1 MDTSVATTNPLVTR
15 VDIQRVAVV
24 TIQNPPVN
32 ALSTAVVTELN
43 AVLGAAISDKRVDAV
58 VLIGGGRT
66 FVAGADITEFV
77 RTGTGPFLPPVL
89 DRMETSPKPVVAAMH
104 GSALGGGLEIAMA
117 AHYRIGAPD
126 LQVGQ
131 PEVNLGIIPGAQG
144 TQRLPRLVGMAK
156 AVDMCV
162 TGAPVKVADAVQAGL
177 VDRIADGDLQAAAI
191 AFALEAVSSG
201 GPHPRTSK
209 RSEKL
214 GSLSEN
220 AAIFEAGRETA
231 KRIRRNQIAPLKAIE
246 ALEAAATLPFEK
258 GCARESELFAE
269 CMAGE
274 QSKALM
280 HAFLGERL
288 VAKVPGLPEDTATL
302 PIAKAAVIGAGTMG
316 AGIAMVFANA
326 GIPVRIRDTDQTA
339 LDRGMASIRRNYETS
354 VKRGRF
360 TQQAVDER
368 LALIRPQLNAD
379 GFDEADIIIEAAF
392 ENMALKKD
400 IFAGIDAVAKPSCVL
415 ATNTSTLSIDEIA
428 SVTGRP
434 GAVLGLHFFS
444 PANVMR
450 LVEIVRG
457 AATSNEV
464 LATSLA
470 LTKKLKKVGVVVG
483 NCRGFVGNRMMF
495 PYMREAQFLV
505 EEGATPSQV
514 DKVLYDWGMA
524 MGIFAVDDMAG
535 IDVAWRVKQEFKH
548 LDKPGV
554 RVPLVL
560 DRLYEMGR
568 LGQKTGR
575 GWYVYD
581 DNRKASADP
590 EVESLIVQT
599 ASQAGIEQRQIAN
612 NEILD
617 RCILA
622 MVNEGA
628 RILEEG
634 RASRAND
641 IDIIYLSGY
650 GFPAYRGG
658 PMWYADSLGLEHV
671 YRRILEFEKQHGEL
685 WAPAPLLARL
695 ASEGRTFA
703 SLDAQA

>member
-1 MDTSVATTNPLVTR
+1 MDTSVATINPLVTR

-117 AHYRIGAPD
+117 AHHRIGAPD

-162 TGAPVKVADAVQAGL
+162 TGAPVKMADAVQAGL

-201 GPHPRTSK
+201 GPHPRTSR

-231 KRIRRNQIAPLKAIE
+231 RRIRRNQIAPLKAIE

-258 GCARESELFAE
+258 GCSRESELFAE

-302 PIAKAAVIGAGTMG
+302 PIARAAVIGAGTMG
-316 AGIAMVFANA
+316 AGIAMVFGNA
-326 GIPVRIRDTDQTA
+326 GIPVRIRETDQTA
-339 LDRGMASIRRNYETS
+339 LDRGMASIRPIAS
-354 VKRGRF
+354 
-360 TQQAVDER
+360 
-368 LALIRPQLNAD
+368 
-379 GFDEADIIIEAAF
+379 
-392 ENMALKKD
+392 
-400 IFAGIDAVAKPSCVL
+400 
-415 ATNTSTLSIDEIA
+415 STLSV
-428 SVTGRP
+428 VT
-434 GAVLGLHFFS
+434 
-444 PANVMR
+444 
-450 LVEIVRG
+450 
-457 AATSNEV
+457 
-464 LATSLA
+464 
-470 LTKKLKKVGVVVG
+470 
-483 NCRGFVGNRMMF
+483 
-495 PYMREAQFLV
+495 
-505 EEGATPSQV
+505 
-514 DKVLYDWGMA
+514 
-524 MGIFAVDDMAG
+524 
-535 IDVAWRVKQEFKH
+535 
-548 LDKPGV
+548 
-554 RVPLVL
+554 
-560 DRLYEMGR
+560 
-568 LGQKTGR
+568 
-575 GWYVYD
+575 
-581 DNRKASADP
+581 
-590 EVESLIVQT
+590 
-599 ASQAGIEQRQIAN
+599 
-612 NEILD
+612 
-617 RCILA
+617 
-622 MVNEGA
+622 
-628 RILEEG
+628 
-634 RASRAND
+634 
-641 IDIIYLSGY
+641 
-650 GFPAYRGG
+650 
-658 PMWYADSLGLEHV
+658 
-671 YRRILEFEKQHGEL
+671 
-685 WAPAPLLARL
+685 
-695 ASEGRTFA
+695 
-703 SLDAQA
+703 